1 LRDSRGGHRNDE
13 EGTLSSSFKE
23 TNKMKKTRHALLAGT
38 MLLPAL
44 AIPQW
49 SAAAPLSVS
58 STEGTIIIAQAA
70 PVDPR
75 EKEKEK
81 AKQLQKG
88 VPPAKGA
95 EPPGQPQALPQQQIL
110 PPPGNA
116 GRPKGPPAGAQG
128 LQNVQPPQGQQNLQP
143 PAGAAGLPKG
153 PPAGMQGTVP
163 PRIQQNLQPPPGAAG
178 LPKGPPAG
186 AQGLQN
192 VPPQGQ
198 QQNLQPPA
206 GAAGLPKGP
215 PAGAQGLR
223 TVPPQGQQQNLQ
235 PPAGAQGLQN
245 VPPQGQQ
252 QSLQPP
258 AGAAGLPKGP
268 PAGAQGLQNV
278 PPQGRQQNL
287 QPPAA
292 GLPKGPP
299 PGPQNVQPL
308 PGQPGQFSGAP
319 QGQQALQ
326 QKQILQPQ
334 GIGTVDGLRSQRRE
348 HVEGKTVIIQEPGN
362 RVIVRENG
370 RAFIRHDETQRFR
383 IWGGQPR
390 IEHRGPEQ
398 YAYIARPGGYQIIT
412 VTDGSGRLVRR
423 IRRGPDGREFVLID
437 NRPRVGV
444 GAAVG
449 AGFAAGVIL
458 GLAAPVITIPRER
471 YIVDVSAA
479 PPALLYETLEAPP
492 VVEIERPYS
501 LDEIRYNV
509 ALRDRMRRID
519 IDAITFDTGSWE
531 VAPEQH
537 PRLQA
542 IAEAMNRILARN
554 PNEMFM
560 IEGHTDA
567 VGNDVDNLSL
577 SDRRAES
584 VAVILTDAFQIPPEN
599 LVTQGYG
606 EQHLKL
612 PTDGPS
618 RENRRVAARRI
629 TPLLQGQLASR

>member
-1 LRDSRGGHRNDE
+1 
-13 EGTLSSSFKE
+13 LSSSFKE
-23 TNKMKKTRHALLAGT
+23 TKIKKTRYALLAGT

-49 SAAAPLSVS
+49 SAAAPLSVA
-58 STEGTIIIAQAA
+58 STEGTIILAQAV
-70 PVDPR
+70 PVDPK

-88 VPPAKGA
+88 VPPALQKGV
-95 EPPGQPQALPQQQIL
+95 PPQAQPPGAPQGQPQALPQQRIQ
-110 PPPGNA
+110 PPPG
-116 GRPKGPPAGAQG
+116 PQQG
-128 LQNVQPPQGQQNLQP
+128 LQNV
-143 PAGAAGLPKG
+143 
-153 PPAGMQGTVP
+153 
-163 PRIQQNLQPPPGAAG
+163 QPPPGAAG

-198 QQNLQPPA
+198 PQQRLQQPPGAVGLPKGAPTAPQQGLQQVQPPGQPQQNLQPPT

-215 PAGAQGLR
+215 PAGAQGLQNL
-223 TVPPQGQQQNLQ
+223 PPQGQPQQRLQQLPGAAGLPKGTPPGPQQGLQQVQPPGQPQQNLQ
-235 PPAGAQGLQN
+235 PPT
-245 VPPQGQQ
+245 
-252 QSLQPP
+252 
-258 AGAAGLPKGP
+258 GAAGLPKGP

-278 PPQGRQQNL
+278 PPQGQPHQRLQ
-287 QPPAA
+287 QPPAAA
-292 GLPKGPP
+292 GLPKGSPAAP
-299 PGPQNVQPL
+299 HNVQPP
-308 PGQPGQFSGAP
+308 PGQPGQLGGAP

-398 YAYIARPGGYQIIT
+398 YAYITRPGGYQIIT
-412 VTDGSGRLVRR
+412 VTDSSGRLVRR
-423 IRRGPDGREFVLID
+423 MRRGPDGREFVLID
-437 NRPRVGV
+437 NRPRIGV

-471 YIVDVSAA
+471 YIVNVSAA
-479 PPALLYETLEAPP
+479 PPALLYETLDAPP
-492 VVEIERPYS
+492 LVEIERPYS

-519 IDAITFDTGSWE
+519 IDSITFDSGSWE
-531 VAPEQH
+531 VTPEQY
-537 PRLQA
+537 PQLQA
-542 IAEAMNRILARN
+542 IAEAMGRILARN
-554 PNEMFM
+554 PNEM
-560 IEGHTDA
+560 ILLEGHTDA

-584 VAVILTDAFQIPPEN
+584 VAVILTDMFQIPPEN

-606 EQHLKL
+606 EQHLKV
-612 PTDGPS
+612 PVDGPS